1 MKFIKNYP
9 ALFIEEIGVLVIAD
23 LHIGIEYELYESG
36 INIPFQIK
44 QTTEAIESLIK
55 KTKAKKLVILGDL
68 KHKVPGM
75 SWQELKD
82 IPSFLDR
89 LSSKVEVLI
98 CKGNHDDQI
107 EKIVPETVKVCGT
120 KGFKI
125 KKFGFLHGH
134 TWPSAELMSCDYLI
148 ASHMHPTVQFKDKF
162 GYKIIEPV
170 WIKGKIDQEKI
181 KKRYKLKK
189 TGKLE
194 IIIVPAFNR
203 LLGGTSVNVQRKNDE
218 LLGPLL
224 KNDFVDIDNSELYLL
239 DGTYLGKLKNI
250 ST

>member
-1 MKFIKNYP
+1 MRFIKNYP
-9 ALFIEEIGVLVIAD
+9 ALFIEEIGVLAIAD
-23 LHIGIEYELYESG
+23 LHIGIEHELYESG

-44 QTTEAIESLIK
+44 QTTEVIENLIK

-82 IPSFLDR
+82 LPNLLSE
-89 LSSKVEVLI
+89 LSSKIEVI
-98 CKGNHDDQI
+98 VCKGNHDDQI
-107 EKIVPETVKVCGT
+107 EKIVPEGITVHES

-125 KKFGFLHGH
+125 GKFGFIHGH
-134 TWPSAELMSCDYLI
+134 AWPTKELIACDYLVT
-148 ASHMHPTVQFKDKF
+148 SHIHPTVQFMDKL
-162 GYKIIEPV
+162 GYRIIQPV

-194 IIIVPAFNR
+194 MIIVPAFNQ
-203 LLGGTSVNVQRKNDE
+203 LLGGTSVNVKRKNDE

-224 KNDFVDIDNSELYLL
+224 KNDFVDMDNSELYLL

-250 ST
+250 S